1 MKTVIIADSTCD
13 IDKKQVEE
21 LGIEIVPL
29 TVSFGVYQYKD
40 TIDLSKAEFFD
51 KLANEPVMP
60 VTSQPSPEA
69 FAEVFK
75 KHKEAGNEVVF
86 ISIASLLSGT
96 FQSASIAKA
105 MEECDNVYVVDS
117 LSATAAF
124 GILVKYA
131 CQLRDEGKSAK
142 EIYEILEEKKHK
154 ANIYA
159 MIGTLKYLI
168 KGGRLSK
175 AAGTIGGVLNV
186 KPIINVKDGKIH
198 TLGKAR
204 GKTGAYNDVIERVK
218 ELEIDTDMPI
228 TLVEASDKEALKEF
242 EALLIENDMKY
253 NWDYAEIGSVV
264 GTHVGPGCV
273 GIAFFEK

>member
-1 MKTVIIADSTCD
+1 MKTIIIADSTCD
-13 IDKKQVEE
+13 IDNEQVKQ
-21 LGIEIVPL
+21 LGVEIVPL
-29 TVSFGVYQYKD
+29 TVSFGAYQYQD
-40 TIDLSKAEFFD
+40 TIDLTKAEFFQ
-51 KLANEPVMP
+51 KLDESQVMP
-60 VTSQPSPEA
+60 VTSQPSPEV
-69 FAEVFK
+69 FAKVFK

-96 FQSASIAKA
+96 FQSACIAKT
-105 MEECDNVYVVDS
+105 MEEYNDAYLVDG
-117 LSATAAF
+117 LTATAAT
-124 GILVKYA
+124 GILIKLA
-131 CQLRDEGKSAK
+131 CKLRDEGKSAK
-142 EIYEILEEKKHK
+142 EIYEVLEEKKHK

-186 KPIINVKDGKIH
+186 KPIINVKDGKIN

-204 GKTGAYNDVIERVK
+204 GKAGAYNDVIARVK
-218 ELEIDTDMPI
+218 ELDIDTDLPI
-228 TLVEASDKEALKEF
+228 TLVEASDKDALKEF

-253 NWDYAEIGSVV
+253 DWDYAEIGSVV